1 MARQTEECPSVRGA
15 PKVSFSASR
24 ISDRDGDGA
33 MLGGVLIYAAA
44 FVLLILEVWHFV

>member
-1 MARQTEECPSVRGA
+1 MARQAEDSPSVRGA
-15 PKVSFSASR
+15 PIVNFSASR

-44 FVLLILEVWHFV
+44 FVLLILEVWHLV